1 MRNHPEEVMKVI
13 KLTHSSAHS
22 SAALSLLLGG
32 LNAVTKKEFSADRVN
47 ALCARCGTGAAL
59 TIVHRCHSCPCNT
72 HELNNRDDRLAE
84 LTGYENDIEQAGPS
98 PTGLGAH
105 TEQRRRQLVAHLR
118 ADSSDHGWLIREH
131 LRTLTFDPIGAR
143 ARAVSLDTI
152 DQLHQYALLYNLAS
166 NRLAHEGLMNPTALD
181 QLAYTV
187 SPPMSSHLL
196 WLVNDIG
203 CESPRT

>member
-1 MRNHPEEVMKVI
+1 MHDVAQGRRSQ
-13 KLTHSSAHS
+13 LCTDATH
-22 SAALSLLLGG
+22 
-32 LNAVTKKEFSADRVN
+32 
-47 ALCARCGTGAAL
+47 ARAIL
-59 TIVHRCHSCPCNT
+59 TI
-72 HELNNRDDRLAE
+72 ELNNRDDRLAE

-166 NRLAHEGLMNPTALD
+166 NRLAHEGLMNPTTPHPRQCPATCCGLSTTLD
-181 QLAYTV
+181 AN
-187 SPPMSSHLL
+187 PPEPSRPLFG
-196 WLVNDIG
+196 N
-203 CESPRT
+203 